1 MKSLLF
7 FRACNHGGVGGFIYK
22 LLIKVG
28 RAEWDA
34 RKGVR
39 AKAGTS
45 RWFEALWVCTEV
57 VLEKWILR
65 TPVRSA
71 KAWRFISLFSLTF
84 HVGALLVFLLLVKGK
99 LRSFCMPA
107 VHCNSSYSLGTLV
120 TFSQRLPWEMYS
132 FFRIKIVSIGLWICG
147 PYLQKNF
154 FWIPFG
160 CLYQVKGMQTVSG
173 ARIARYSVW

>member
-1 MKSLLF
+1 MAVALLKPLLHVPCVWYRAYMNLWLCF
-7 FRACNHGGVGGFIYK
+7 GYEVLGVLRACNHGGVGGFIYK

-57 VLEKWILR
+57 VLEKWILL

-71 KAWRFISLFSLTF
+71 KTWCFISLFSLTF
-84 HVGALLVFLLLVKGK
+84 HVGALLVFLLLVKGGQTSQFLHACSS
-99 LRSFCMPA
+99 LRLLLFSRHFGHIFSEA
-107 VHCNSSYSLGTLV
+107 TLRDV
-120 TFSQRLPWEMYS
+120 
-132 FFRIKIVSIGLWICG
+132 
-147 PYLQKNF
+147 
-154 FWIPFG
+154 
-160 CLYQVKGMQTVSG
+160 
-173 ARIARYSVW
+173 